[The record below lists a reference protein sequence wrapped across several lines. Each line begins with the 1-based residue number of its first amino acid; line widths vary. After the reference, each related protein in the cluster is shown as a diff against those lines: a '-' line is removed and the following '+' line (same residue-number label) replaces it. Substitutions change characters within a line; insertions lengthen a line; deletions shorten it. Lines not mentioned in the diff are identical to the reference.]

1 MKYINVEK
9 CIMPYNLSMSDLHSH
24 NHYEIYFLVKGERS
38 FFLSNKMYNLKGP
51 VIIIIP
57 PYVMH
62 KTEGGPYERYNTYV
76 TDTYLNAFESS
87 TLNNKSLEILIPTK
101 EEKEYLIDVLEKIT
115 NLGDTIHKNELIN
128 TLFSYY
134 IYLLEKVKK
143 ENYNPFTT
151 PENKKHSLVTLKVI
165 AYLNEHYKEK
175 ITLDEIANKF
185 FVSKST
191 LNYNFK
197 NTIGGTPMDYLLN
210 LRITSAK
217 KMLLETKK
225 SIHQISDECGFS
237 SPNYFCL
244 IFKKRESVSPATYR
258 KMYE

>member
-1 MKYINVEK
+1 M
-9 CIMPYNLSMSDLHSH
+9 
-24 NHYEIYFLVKGERS
+24 
-38 FFLSNKMYNLKGP
+38 
-51 VIIIIP
+51 
-57 PYVMH
+57 
-62 KTEGGPYERYNTYV
+62 
-76 TDTYLNAFESS
+76 
-87 TLNNKSLEILIPTK
+87 IPTK

-165 AYLNEHYKEK
+165 AFLNEHYKEK

-191 LNYNFK
+191 LN
-197 NTIGGTPMDYLLN
+197 
-210 LRITSAK
+210 
-217 KMLLETKK
+217 
-225 SIHQISDECGFS
+225 
-237 SPNYFCL
+237 
-244 IFKKRESVSPATYR
+244 
-258 KMYE
+258 